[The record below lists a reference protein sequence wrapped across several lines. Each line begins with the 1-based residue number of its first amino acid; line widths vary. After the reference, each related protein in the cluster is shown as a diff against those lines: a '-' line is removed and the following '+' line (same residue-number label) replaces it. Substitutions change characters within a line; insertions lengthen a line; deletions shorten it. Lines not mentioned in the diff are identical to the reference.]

1 VKAHDPV
8 AMERFQ
14 QEHGDLDVTICADV
28 ESALRDCDAAVLVTE
43 WPQYRELD
51 WEGLARSMRTA
62 IMLDGRLVLDRARL
76 TRAGFRYVG
85 I

>member
-1 VKAHDPV
+1 V
-8 AMERFQ
+8 
-14 QEHGDLDVTICADV
+14 
-28 ESALRDCDAAVLVTE
+28 LRDCDAAVLVTE

-51 WEGLARSMRTA
+51 WEALARVMRTA
-62 IMLDGRLVLDRARL
+62 ILLDGRLVLDRGRL